1 MRNLEYEQLI
11 LGSILRDN
19 SVLARIPDL
28 TSEHFFLPDH
38 KIIFE
43 TACRLIEKGEV
54 ADVATVSKELPDIGF
69 SYLAE
74 MEINVP
80 SVSGAKTYA
89 ARVIDDAIRRK
100 LKDVTAELAD
110 EVSGDVTTNVDELIE
125 KVQSRVM
132 GIGMHKSDEP
142 IKASAAM
149 LKHVEEVEDR
159 AEGRIK
165 TIGTGFHNIDGLLN
179 GGFIRTNLVI
189 IGARPSMGKTAL
201 ALNMAAH
208 IAKTKK
214 VLFLSQ
220 EMSTGELMDRLCA
233 SLGRMDLSAILRGKM
248 TNEQWQCFTKAVA
261 QIESLNL
268 FIDDHGG
275 LTISDVRAKAR
286 STKQQYGLDV
296 LFIDYLQLMNGKGAN
311 RNAEIEE
318 ISRGL
323 KNLAKELDIVVV
335 CLSQLNREVDKRTN
349 RQPVMSDLRDSGSI
363 EQDANIIMFLHRDE
377 VYNPDSSAQGFADL
391 SIQKNRQGRT
401 GNLVFRYVGEQ
412 TLFVETSESKPPPK
426 KSRSLDI

>member
-1 MRNLEYEQLI
+1 
-11 LGSILRDN
+11 
-19 SVLARIPDL
+19 
-28 TSEHFFLPDH
+28 
-38 KIIFE
+38 
-43 TACRLIEKGEV
+43 
-54 ADVATVSKELPDIGF
+54 
-69 SYLAE
+69 
-74 MEINVP
+74 
-80 SVSGAKTYA
+80 
-89 ARVIDDAIRRK
+89 
-100 LKDVTAELAD
+100 
-110 EVSGDVTTNVDELIE
+110 
-125 KVQSRVM
+125 
-132 GIGMHKSDEP
+132 
-142 IKASAAM
+142 
-149 LKHVEEVEDR
+149 
-159 AEGRIK
+159 
-165 TIGTGFHNIDGLLN
+165 
-179 GGFIRTNLVI
+179 
-189 IGARPSMGKTAL
+189 
-201 ALNMAAH
+201 
-208 IAKTKK
+208 
-214 VLFLSQ
+214 
-220 EMSTGELMDRLCA
+220 MDRLCA